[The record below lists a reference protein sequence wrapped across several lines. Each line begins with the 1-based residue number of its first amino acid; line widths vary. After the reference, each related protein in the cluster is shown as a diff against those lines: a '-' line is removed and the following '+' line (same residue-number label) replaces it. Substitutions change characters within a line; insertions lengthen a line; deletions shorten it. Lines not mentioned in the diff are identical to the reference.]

1 MTGRADLLAKT
12 REMMGRVF
20 KVDPKSIPDS
30 ASMSSVAA
38 WDSLNHTN
46 LLTALE
52 DSFDIRWSGEEAERL
67 DNLPEL
73 VESIAAKLS
82 EKQTAG

>member
-20 KVDPKSIPDS
+20 KVDPKSIPDA
-30 ASMSSVAA
+30 ASMSSVAS

-52 DSFDIRWSGEEAERL
+52 DAFDIRWSGEEAERL

-73 VESIAAKLS
+73 VDSIAAKLS
-82 EKQTAG
+82 EKQAAG

>member
-1 MTGRADLLAKT
+1 MTGRADLLART
-12 REMMGRVF
+12 RDLMGRVF
-20 KVDPKSIPDS
+20 KIDPKGIPDS

-52 DSFDIRWSGEEAERL
+52 DAFDIRWSGEEAERL

-82 EKQTAG
+82 EKQSAA